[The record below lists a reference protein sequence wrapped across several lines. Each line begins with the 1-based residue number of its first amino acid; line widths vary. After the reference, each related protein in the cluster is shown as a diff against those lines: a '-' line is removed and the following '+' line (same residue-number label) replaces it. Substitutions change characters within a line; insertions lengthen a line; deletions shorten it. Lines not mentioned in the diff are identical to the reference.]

1 MLLALTLSMLFLGS
15 AVLDLLSI
23 AMFPRQ
29 PLLVSIYFGE
39 FRMSSA
45 SLASLEEVLE
55 ILVASVSILKR
66 FLFII
71 MIFLQGRVL
80 NVFVK

>member
-1 MLLALTLSMLFLGS
+1 
-15 AVLDLLSI
+15 
-23 AMFPRQ
+23 
-29 PLLVSIYFGE
+29 
-39 FRMSSA
+39 MSLA